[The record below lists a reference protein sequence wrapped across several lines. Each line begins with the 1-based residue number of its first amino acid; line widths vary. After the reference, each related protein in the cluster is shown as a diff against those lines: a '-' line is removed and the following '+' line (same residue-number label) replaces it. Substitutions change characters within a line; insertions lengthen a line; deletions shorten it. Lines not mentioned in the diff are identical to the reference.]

1 MADDAR
7 QVRLRDIGADEEQ
20 AGRHRGKSFG
30 RAWRTGAGYG
40 FNVREP
46 RWGAAAGRRG
56 GRPRRGRHGR
66 RRP

>member
-20 AGRHRGKSFG
+20 AGSHRGKSFG
-30 RAWRTGAGYG
+30 RAWRTGPGYG

-56 GRPRRGRHGR
+56 GRPRRGQHGR